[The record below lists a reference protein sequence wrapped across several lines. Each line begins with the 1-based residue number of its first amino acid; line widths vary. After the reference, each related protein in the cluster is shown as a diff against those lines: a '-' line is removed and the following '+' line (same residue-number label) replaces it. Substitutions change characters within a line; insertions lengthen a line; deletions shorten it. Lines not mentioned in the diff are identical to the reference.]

1 MLDDLDRHMA
11 AAGDV
16 ARATVPMGMF
26 LAWCG
31 HLQLISSAFEQAHET
46 ALLRLRYRE
55 LSPAEFFT
63 ACTGGS
69 IDLENLNAQG
79 RAFAELYYPQFLE
92 DLQSVF
98 GPDVYQIHDN
108 WDSYDAIA
116 PLLTRRFMTWKNG
129 AGPGDA
135 LKARKR
141 GSRKWW
147 QPWKS

>member
-31 HLQLISSAFEQAHET
+31 HLQLISSAFEQANET
-46 ALLRLRYRE
+46 AVLRLRYRE

-63 ACTGGS
+63 ASTGGS
-69 IDLENLNAQG
+69 IDLEDLNAEG
-79 RAFAELYYPQFLE
+79 RAFAELYYPQFIE

-98 GPDVYQIHDN
+98 GTDVYQVRDN

-129 AGPGDA
+129 AGPGEA
-135 LKARKR
+135 LKAQTR
-141 GSRKWW
+141 SNRKWW